1 MAIRITITGIDD
13 ALKRLDHAS
22 GNEALRRA
30 MERSVERLR
39 NRMADYP
46 PQRTGSSYRRT
57 GTLGRRWTTR
67 VEALATG
74 ARGRVGNNTR
84 YGPFVQS
91 SAFQATVH
99 RGRWQTDRQVLE
111 EETGT
116 IEGYFREEVQRS
128 LDGR

>member
-1 MAIRITITGIDD
+1 MAITITITGIDD
-13 ALKRLDHAS
+13 VIRRLDQAA

-30 MERSVERLR
+30 MARSVERLR

-67 VEALATG
+67 IEALSTG
-74 ARGRVGNNTR
+74 VRGRVGNNTR

-91 SAFQATVH
+91 HAFQATVH
-99 RGRWQTDRQVLE
+99 RGRWQTDQQVLE
-111 EETGT
+111 RELET